1 VDDTNMIIG
10 YFGLA
15 LPKNKAALL
24 LAIEFRFMDE
34 AMTNI

>member
-15 LPKNKAALL
+15 LPKNKVALL
-24 LAIEFRFMDE
+24 LGIEFRFMDK
-34 AMTNI
+34 ATTNI